1 MKQSRSMETISLNAG
16 MVTSLGTLTV
26 QVVAGDGPD
35 LMARDRLSHSD
46 IINLG

>member
-1 MKQSRSMETISLNAG
+1 METTSLNVG
-16 MVTSLGTLTV
+16 MVTSLEILTV